1 MQQAYSGMPVP
12 AQGSNP
18 MATVTSSQSYRQLGQ
33 QPGPYGSSPAVTSH
47 PHSAAV
53 SGPQH
58 AQTVPPMSR
67 ARVSQGQAGQVPAHA
82 VQPMD
87 SFGQPAVSFGQQQ
100 YAAVQPQRYLMSQ
113 QQQHI
118 ASPQHFQR
126 QAAQPIYLADGHA
139 GLGLPKGINPLKG
152 SRLGALPPPEPNP
165 AMRWIPTSLVA
176 PPTDKLASVQQLNA
190 IPGARPEDAAQPLLG
205 GQYNFQY

>member
-1 MQQAYSGMPVP
+1 MQQPYSGMPVP

-18 MATVTSSQSYRQLGQ
+18 MATVTSSQSYRQPGQ
-33 QPGPYGSSPAVTSH
+33 QPGPYGSSPAVTGH

-53 SGPQH
+53 SGPQY

-67 ARVSQGQAGQVPAHA
+67 ARVSQGQAGQVPVHA
-82 VQPMD
+82 
-87 SFGQPAVSFGQQQ
+87 GQPAVSFEQQQ
-100 YAAVQPQRYLMSQ
+100 YAAAQPQRYLVSQ
-113 QQQHI
+113 QQQQI

-126 QAAQPIYLADGHA
+126 QAAQPMYLADGHA
-139 GLGLPKGINPLKG
+139 GVGLPNGINPLKG
-152 SRLGALPPPEPNP
+152 SRLGALPPPEPNA

>member
-1 MQQAYSGMPVP
+1 MQQPYSGMPVP

-18 MATVTSSQSYRQLGQ
+18 MATVTSSQSYRQPGQ
-33 QPGPYGSSPAVTSH
+33 QPGPYGSSPAVTGH

-67 ARVSQGQAGQVPAHA
+67 AQVSQGQAGQVPAHA
-82 VQPMD
+82 R
-87 SFGQPAVSFGQQQ
+87 QPAVSFGQQQ
-100 YAAVQPQRYLMSQ
+100 YAAAQPQRYLMSQ
-113 QQQHI
+113 QQQQQS

-126 QAAQPIYLADGHA
+126 QAAQPNYLADGHA
-139 GLGLPKGINPLKG
+139 GLGLPNGINPLKG
-152 SRLGALPPPEPNP
+152 SRLGALAPPEPNS

-176 PPTDKLASVQQLNA
+176 PPTDKLASVQQLSA
-190 IPGARPEDAAQPLLG
+190 IPGARAEDAAHPLLG